1 MRWLSPA
8 RLAVGGL
15 FLLGAAAFLLWLAP
29 ASGYDIRLVDPAH
42 PVDPVIR
49 VPDEKASDEPGSI
62 YFVDVREREAR
73 LLERLLPWVRP
84 NGSSV
89 VEAPQISSTVER
101 PIGRQ
106 GMSAAQKG
114 AAVVAPTPPRY
125 EGRAASNCGH
135 VLVVAH

>member
-15 FLLGAAAFLLWLAP
+15 FLLGAAAFLLWLAA

-49 VPDEKASDEPGSI
+49 VPDEKPSDAPGSI

-73 LLERLLPWVRP
+73 LLERLVPWGRP
-84 NGSSV
+84 NRSACPAGPPKPSP
-89 VEAPQISSTVER
+89 PQ
-101 PIGRQ
+101 
-106 GMSAAQKG
+106 
-114 AAVVAPTPPRY
+114 PR
-125 EGRAASNCGH
+125 
-135 VLVVAH
+135 